1 MLALRDHQG
10 WHRYVPPAYA
20 DASSCDTALYRVSL
34 TLPELLK
41 PVAPGVS
48 VRQPADADGMVTWEY
63 TTGPVREFMVIASSN
78 YQLAETQVGDIRVS
92 SWFLPQDREAGRA
105 ALTHAAASLRVYQ
118 DWFGPYPFPDLAV
131 VQAPLGF
138 HGMEFP
144 QLSLIGSEL
153 YRQKRHDLEYLVVH
167 EIAHQWWYNQ
177 VGNDQIRYP
186 WLDEGLADYSVY
198 IYFYQ
203 VYGRSY
209 ADGFKEKRWAT
220 IYRYLVSEGKD
231 GPVNLPAFNFGDQYE
246 QMVYGKAALFFHA
259 LHEKTGDIA
268 FRLAL
273 RQYVDALRYK
283 TSTPDRLMA
292 VMNEA
297 TGQDLTVLY
306 NQWIRAVGAPPTL

>member
-1 MLALRDHQG
+1 
-10 WHRYVPPAYA
+10 
-20 DASSCDTALYRVSL
+20 
-34 TLPELLK
+34 
-41 PVAPGVS
+41 
-48 VRQPADADGMVTWEY
+48 MVTWEY
-63 TTGPVREFMVIASSN
+63 TTGPVREFMVIASPN
-78 YQLAETQVGDIRVS
+78 YQMVETQVGDITVS

-105 ALTHAAASLRVYQ
+105 ALTHAAAALRVFQ
-118 DWFGPYPFPDLAV
+118 DWFGPYPFPDLTV
-131 VQAPLGF
+131 VQAPLGV

-153 YRQKRHDLEYLVVH
+153 YREKRKELEYLVVH

-186 WLDEGLADYSVY
+186 WLDEGLADYSSLHLLLPDVR
-198 IYFYQ
+198 Q
-203 VYGRSY
+203 GLCRWLL
-209 ADGFKEKRWAT
+209 GTRWAT

-246 QMVYGKAALFFHA
+246 QMVYGKAALFFRA

-268 FRLAL
+268 FRQAL
-273 RQYVDALRYK
+273 HQYMDALRYK
-283 TSTPDRLMA
+283 ISTPDRLMA

-306 NQWIRAVGAPPTL
+306 NQWIRAVGASPTL